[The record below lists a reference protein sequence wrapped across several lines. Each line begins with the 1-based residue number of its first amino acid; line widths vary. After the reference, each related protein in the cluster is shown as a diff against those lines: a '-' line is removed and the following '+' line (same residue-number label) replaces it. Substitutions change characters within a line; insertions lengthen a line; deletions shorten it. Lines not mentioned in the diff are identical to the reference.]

1 LPDGAS
7 MLIPSDLDIC
17 VVDPDPVLYNTLAP
31 LFQSARA
38 RLRRFS
44 TAEDLL
50 AGCGPGDVHCVVAK
64 ALLPGISG
72 IELIDRLRRSGSSAP
87 VVLVV
92 PPDDVD
98 TAVAAMRSGAL
109 DVLEAPPPISRLL
122 HTLMASCSGGEKSRR
137 AAAPLDSNGA

>member
-1 LPDGAS
+1 
-7 MLIPSDLDIC
+7 MLIPSNLDVC

-31 LFQSARA
+31 MFQAARA
-38 RLRRFS
+38 HLRWFS

-50 AGCGPGDVHCVVAK
+50 ADHGACNVRCVVAK

-72 IELIDRLRRSGSSAP
+72 IELIGRLRRAGCSAP

-109 DVLEAPPPISRLL
+109 DVLEAPAPISRLL
-122 HTLMASCSGGEKSRR
+122 HTLVASCNALQSSRC

>member
-1 LPDGAS
+1 MLLPS
-7 MLIPSDLDIC
+7 NLDVC

-31 LFQSARA
+31 LFQSACA

-50 AGCGPGDVHCVVAK
+50 AGYGPCDVSCVVAR

-72 IELIDRLRRSGSSAP
+72 IELIERLRRAGCSAP

-98 TAVAAMRSGAL
+98 TAVAAIRSGAL

-122 HTLMASCSGGEKSRR
+122 HTLVASCNVGQPSRR

>member
-1 LPDGAS
+1 
-7 MLIPSDLDIC
+7 MLIPSNLDVC

-31 LFQSARA
+31 IFQAA
-38 RLRRFS
+38 GAHLRRFS

-50 AGCGPGDVHCVVAK
+50 ADHGPCSLRCVVAR

-72 IELIDRLRRSGSSAP
+72 IELIGRLRRTGCSAP

-109 DVLEAPPPISRLL
+109 DVLEAPAPISRLL
-122 HTLMASCSGGEKSRR
+122 HTLVASVNATQASRR